1 LDIISSQVYLA
12 SMSMYLTAGH
22 HGLMTQGG
30 YASAFL
36 SRPHSSAY
44 VTSVPG
50 VFTGYGS
57 YHNAALAADVAVE
70 NPHDPIARAIAAKEC
85 VACASRCA

>member
-1 LDIISSQVYLA
+1 
-12 SMSMYLTAGH
+12 MYLSAGH

-30 YASAFL
+30 YASASL
-36 SRPHSSAY
+36 SRVHSSSHY
-44 VTSVPG
+44 SVTSGPG

-57 YHNAALAADVAVE
+57 YHNAALAADVAVQ

-85 VACASRCA
+85 VACASRRE

>member
-1 LDIISSQVYLA
+1 
-12 SMSMYLTAGH
+12 MYLSAGH
-22 HGLMTQGG
+22 PHVLMSQGG
-30 YASAFL
+30 YTSASL
-36 SRPHSSAY
+36 GRPLSSAHY
-44 VTSVPG
+44 STTSVPG

-57 YHNAALAADVAVE
+57 YHNAALAADVAVQ